1 MTGVHHNP
9 IPQTRTPDGRFAC
22 WNSLAP
28 DSNVVHFDHQIR
40 RVMARKDRSWLVN
53 EMTTKL
59 TRYGAYPVMI
69 PFMYMAG
76 PLPENRVQA
85 TRQLL

>member
-1 MTGVHHNP
+1 
-9 IPQTRTPDGRFAC
+9 
-22 WNSLAP
+22 
-28 DSNVVHFDHQIR
+28 
-40 RVMARKDRSWLVN
+40 MARKDRSWLVN